1 MLSLNLPLHLFFE
14 VIKDDAIV
22 TSVDDYVLLGLVC
35 LGRAKSEAHRDIDSG
50 VPQSVRRGHGVP
62 RGTSPGS
69 IVAVIHY
76 LIISLS

>member
-35 LGRAKSEAHRDIDSG
+35 LGRAKSEAYRDIDSG
-50 VPQSVRRGHGVP
+50 VPQGVRRGHCVS
-62 RGTSPGS
+62 RGTSPGP

-76 LIISLS
+76 LIISHS

>member
-35 LGRAKSEAHRDIDSG
+35 LGRAKSEAHRDIDTRI
-50 VPQSVRRGHGVP
+50 P
-62 RGTSPGS
+62 
-69 IVAVIHY
+69 
-76 LIISLS
+76 

>member
-22 TSVDDYVLLGLVC
+22 TSVDDYVLFGLVC
-35 LGRAKSEAHRDIDSG
+35 LGRAKSEAHRNIDSRI
-50 VPQSVRRGHGVP
+50 PQSARRGHGVP
-62 RGTSPGS
+62 RGPSPRP

-76 LIISLS
+76 

>member
-35 LGRAKSEAHRDIDSG
+35 LGRAKSEAHRDIDTRI
-50 VPQSVRRGHGVP
+50 PLCARRGHGVP
-62 RGTSPGS
+62 RCPSPGP

-76 LIISLS
+76 